1 MDAPDPSEI
10 VDLAFEVRGTRLPA
24 DYRYALW
31 TALRGALPWLADE
44 PRAGIHGIRTVPT
57 EGACVLLARRAKLT
71 LRLPAA
77 RVAAARALEGA
88 RIQLGA
94 HPLEIGGAQVRALVP
109 ADTLYADFVATGL
122 ATEPACG
129 EEVTAALARL
139 GAPGRLIFGRRRS
152 LMAGDSELAGFALAV
167 HGLAADASLRLQREG
182 LGEARRLGCGI
193 FIRHKSIAASG

>member
-1 MDAPDPSEI
+1 MDTPDPAEI

-44 PRAGIHGIRTVPT
+44 PRAGIHGIRSVPT
-57 EGACVLLARRAKLT
+57 EGGDALLARRAKLT

-77 RVAAARALEGA
+77 RVAAARALEGC
-88 RIQLGA
+88 RIELGA
-94 HPLEIGGAQVRALVP
+94 HPLEIGAGQVRALLP
-109 ADTLYADFVATGL
+109 ADTLYADFVATGV
-122 ATEPACG
+122 AEEPACG
-129 EEVTAALARL
+129 DEVTAALTRL
-139 GAPGRLIFGRRRS
+139 GAPGRLVFGRRRS